1 MSTVRRAG
9 DTVSDFKLC
18 FPLDQSY
25 NCLCNGSGI
34 DFGGQAGAENGLG
47 LAPTAQGGMMESRA
61 ETRVSTE
68 SSRGWRGRVTS
79 GRALIL
85 GFVVACIGVPAIWIG
100 GARSLEGLPD
110 VGDPFD
116 VALARQPVEIP
127 DDDNAYTFYSPA
139 RRLLTR
145 YPDALRKVDWAQLSW
160 PTVGNGVR
168 DYLEENRPAIEAWRE
183 GTDRPDALYHQ
194 PGEMAIDTI
203 LPVVQDLRTLGR
215 LADLE
220 GTRLEEQGA
229 MGEAWSWYK
238 AILRSSRH
246 VGRHGVTIERLVGA
260 ALLEMS
266 CRRINHWAADPRVD
280 AALLRRALA
289 DALAADALTFPLSE
303 NLKLDYLICLRDLD
317 ELRVMTNEIPMPGG
331 ENGWLDQA
339 AKATKTKTTLQQF
352 RFQATNDVERSRRVL
367 RLLFANWLPQ
377 LDRPAALRAPI
388 AVSKPTLIYAAD
400 PSAPEAARAIAPK
413 DLDAAISG
421 TSLAQEF
428 FRPGFWKPQ
437 TAGTW
442 WRSDAWEGNGNL
454 AREPRRRAVL
464 IVKLAAE
471 LYRREHGKPP
481 ANAGAL
487 LGAYLKELPA
497 GIAREDPIPDRID

>member
-1 MSTVRRAG
+1 
-9 DTVSDFKLC
+9 
-18 FPLDQSY
+18 
-25 NCLCNGSGI
+25 
-34 DFGGQAGAENGLG
+34 
-47 LAPTAQGGMMESRA
+47 MESRA
-61 ETRVSTE
+61 ETRVRTQ
-68 SSRGWRGRVTS
+68 SRCGWGGRITRGP
-79 GRALIL
+79 LLFL
-85 GFVVACIGVPAIWIG
+85 GFLIACIAILAIWFRG
-100 GARSLEGLPD
+100 MRSLEGLPD

-116 VALARQPVEIP
+116 VALARRPVEIP
-127 DDDNAYTFYSPA
+127 DADNAYVSYSQA

-145 YPDALRKVDWAQLSW
+145 YPGVIRKVEWLKLTWSTAGKN
-160 PTVGNGVR
+160 VN

-183 GTDRPDALYHQ
+183 GTGRPDALYHQ
-194 PGEMAIDTI
+194 PGKMAIDTV

-238 AILRSSRH
+238 ASLRSSRH
-246 VGRHGVTIERLVGA
+246 VGRHGVAIERLIGA
-260 ALLEMS
+260 AIFESS
-266 CRRINHWAADPRVD
+266 CRRITHWAADPRVD

-289 DALAADALTFPLSE
+289 DTLAADALTFPLSE

-317 ELRVMTNEIPMPGG
+317 ELRAMPDEIPMPGG
-331 ENGWLDQA
+331 ANGWLDRA
-339 AKATKTKTTLQQF
+339 AKATGTKIALQRI
-352 RFQATNDVERSRRVL
+352 RFQGTNDVERSRRVL

-377 LDRPAALRAPI
+377 LDKPAADRAPL

-400 PSAPEAARAIAPK
+400 PSAPPAARAIAPE
-413 DLDAAISG
+413 DLDAAIG
-421 TSLAQEF
+421 CTSLAQQF

-437 TAGTW
+437 PT
-442 WRSDAWEGNGNL
+442 RSFREDAWEGNGNL

-497 GIAREDPIPDRID
+497 GIAREEPIPDRID